1 MKTTV
6 QATLF
11 SVIGFAL
18 FGVALFWP
26 AGTFDYW
33 QAWVFIG
40 IFVVLGTFY
49 AGYLV
54 IKAPEVL
61 RRRMNAGP
69 AAETRPVQKIVSA
82 GVYLAFM
89 ALLVVSALDH
99 RFSWS
104 TVPTPIVLV
113 GDVMVVVGL
122 GLSMLVV
129 LQNHYA
135 AANVTVEADQKVV
148 STGLYGVVRHP
159 MYSSVMVLLV
169 GVPLSLGSYWGLVVI
184 IPAVVLFVA
193 RILDEEKMLSQELDG
208 YREYTDRVHARLV
221 PYVW

>member
-1 MKTTV
+1 MKTSV

-40 IFVVLGTFY
+40 IFVVLGIVYTI
-49 AGYLV
+49 YLLV
-54 IKAPEVL
+54 KAPEVI

-104 TVPTPIVLV
+104 TVPTPIVLA